1 MRYHEGKQTIGNE
14 RNSIETGGMMEQAR
28 LIVTPGGNG
37 LLFQLSGSW
46 MLQGGVPDIDEALQ
60 RLRAA
65 GVVKLVTFDCA
76 AVSGWD
82 SGLLT
87 WLLALA
93 EYCKEHGIRVD
104 SSGLPAGV
112 DRLLAL
118 ARAVPARKGAQRTE
132 GKRSLLSDVGNDA
145 IDALRITGEFMDFF
159 GETILALL
167 KMLRGRAVYRRSDLW
182 QIMQD
187 AGVRALPIVSLVSFL
202 VGLILAYVGSIQLQ
216 NFGAGIYVADL
227 VGIAMTREM
236 AAIMTGIIMA
246 GRTGASY
253 AAELGSMNVNEEID
267 AFQTCGFSP
276 MEFLV
281 LPRMLAL
288 MLMMPLL
295 AVYAD
300 LMGILGGAVVAVA
313 VLDLTWLEYFIQLT
327 KAVSLADFF
336 VGICM
341 AVVFGNIVAVIGCL
355 NGIRCGRNSQA
366 VGMATTSAVVSAI
379 VMIVIASAVLT
390 VIFDVLGI

>member
-1 MRYHEGKQTIGNE
+1 
-14 RNSIETGGMMEQAR
+14 MMEQAK
-28 LIVTPGGNG
+28 LMVFPQQDS

-46 MLQGGVPDIDEALQ
+46 MLQTGVPGADES
-60 RLRAA
+60 LRQLRSGTAIRRVA
-65 GVVKLVTFDCA
+65 FDA
-76 AVSGWD
+76 SEMRGWD

-93 EYCKEHGIRVD
+93 DYCNTHAIDID
-104 SSGLPAGV
+104 SSGLPDGV
-112 DRLLAL
+112 VRLLAL
-118 ARAVPARKGAQRTE
+118 ACAVPPREGAQRSVR
-132 GKRSLLSDVGNDA
+132 KKSLISDIGNDTL
-145 IDALRITGEFMDFF
+145 DAARITGEFMRFF
-159 GETILALL
+159 GESVLSLL
-167 KMLRGRAVYRRSDLW
+167 NLLRGRAVYRRSDLW
-182 QIMQD
+182 LIIQD

-202 VGLILAYVGSIQLQ
+202 VGLILAFVGAIQLQ

-246 GRTGASY
+246 GRTGAAY
-253 AAELGSMNVNEEID
+253 AAELGSMSVNEEID
-267 AFQTCGFSP
+267 ALQTCGFSA

-313 VLDLTWLEYFIQLT
+313 ILDLTWLEYFIQVT
-327 KAVSLADFF
+327 KAVSLADFS
-336 VGICM
+336 VGIFM
-341 AVVFGNIVAVIGCL
+341 SMVFGIIVAVIGCL
-355 NGIRCGRNSQA
+355 NGIKCGRNSQA